1 MLDFLFIIIISNW
14 RSEVQESIGATVPNE
29 INICENHEA
38 TGQNVNEIGMNV
50 LRASQTD
57 TAD

>member
-1 MLDFLFIIIISNW
+1 MLDFLFIIIISKW
-14 RSEVQESIGATVPNE
+14 RSEVEKSIGATVSNE
-29 INICENHEA
+29 INICENYEA
-38 TGQNVNEIGMNV
+38 TGLNMNETGMNF